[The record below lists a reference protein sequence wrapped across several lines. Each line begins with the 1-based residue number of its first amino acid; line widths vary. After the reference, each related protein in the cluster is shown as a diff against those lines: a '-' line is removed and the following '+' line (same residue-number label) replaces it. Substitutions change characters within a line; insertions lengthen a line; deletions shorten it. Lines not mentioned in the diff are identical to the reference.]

1 MASSNKEDS
10 SIINTTTNSSSNV
23 IKEDSQ
29 QRQTDYHTETESTKE
44 YETSLSEEE
53 TNSCLNNVGDKVV
66 ETVKVKFCT
75 KKFYCLYIFFI

>member
-29 QRQTDYHTETESTKE
+29 QHQTNYHTETESTKE
-44 YETSLSEEE
+44 CETSLSEEE
-53 TNSCLNNVGDKVV
+53 TMF
-66 ETVKVKFCT
+66 E
-75 KKFYCLYIFFI
+75 